1 MIKTVID
8 GKYIRDEKTFHRTVK
23 RLFQLD
29 DYYGENLDA
38 LWDMLTERKNLNIKI
53 INSKSIIK
61 YLGDY
66 GLKIINLFNELNR
79 VDENFKVRIY

>member
-8 GKYIRDEKTFHRTVK
+8 GKYIRDEKNFHRTVK

-53 INSKSIIK
+53 INDKNILIIFK
-61 YLGDY
+61 EF
-66 GLKIINLFNELNR
+66 LK
-79 VDENFKVRIY
+79 NFKL